1 MIHKAFFKFCF
12 SFLITGVFY
21 TKTEQNYRWLNFR
34 EYLPFWL
41 HLKNKVAN
49 HCPEVHF
56 ASFFSGGFTTMAV
69 INPPERKLIK
79 CTSALHC
86 PEHFSPRENMLRTEL
101 IELSPFSRAGV
112 KVKYFLISS
121 HLEINAE

>member
-21 TKTEQNYRWLNFR
+21 TKTEQNYRWLNLR

-56 ASFFSGGFTTMAV
+56 ASFLSGGFTTMAV
-69 INPPERKLIK
+69 INPPERKLVK
-79 CTSALHC
+79 RTSVQWLFLFH
-86 PEHFSPRENMLRTEL
+86 ENEDNMIREDILPSTTFKHMQGKA
-101 IELSPFSRAGV
+101 I
-112 KVKYFLISS
+112 
-121 HLEINAE
+121 